1 MDSSGISGA
10 CIDVAAAVIVL
21 DGRVLLARRIGGYL
35 DGLWEFPGGKMEGR
49 ESPQQAAEREISEE
63 LNLRIR
69 AGKRLLVLEHD
80 YPDKRIRLHF
90 VHCTLL
96 PITPLNTASNES
108 DAAFT
113 QLRSQMPSQPA
124 PPLGAPLPMSRSG
137 SVLMGFPGRNSAPL
151 TRWPRGICLG
161 RNFLTGKGKSLL
173 QARSDR
179 DEGVCCPCLRRNFS
193 KRGGTRP
200 PSPREVNSRGSSPA
214 VGRFAPSG
222 LPSLFPRLV
231 RCYEFLSRRRRSL
244 RNTPDRLVGFHTY
257 NLKEKGKV
265 S

>member
-124 PPLGAPLPMSRSG
+124 PPLGAPSNESKWFSPD
-137 SVLMGFPGRNSAPL
+137 GFPWPEFCPADQVAARNLPWSEL
-151 TRWPRGICLG
+151 FNGQ
-161 RNFLTGKGKSLL
+161 GKK
-173 QARSDR
+173 
-179 DEGVCCPCLRRNFS
+179 
-193 KRGGTRP
+193 
-200 PSPREVNSRGSSPA
+200 SSP
-214 VGRFAPSG
+214 GPIGQR
-222 LPSLFPRLV
+222 
-231 RCYEFLSRRRRSL
+231 
-244 RNTPDRLVGFHTY
+244 
-257 NLKEKGKV
+257 
-265 S
+265 

>member
-193 KRGGTRP
+193 KRGGTR
-200 PSPREVNSRGSSPA
+200 SRALLLSTRKVNSHVSIPS
-214 VGRFAPSG
+214 VGRFALSIPHSC
-222 LPSLFPRLV
+222 FPRIFV
-231 RCYEFLSRRRRSL
+231 TSQKRGARAPL
-244 RNTPDRLVGFHTY
+244 RLA
-257 NLKEKGKV
+257 K
-265 S
+265 